1 MAQEQF
7 AGPEYVT
14 EFDPEKFLRELAAQG
29 KAQEE
34 TQGESREKTGDAEQ
48 GGAVERTE

>member
-1 MAQEQF
+1 MAQEQS

-34 TQGESREKTGDAEQ
+34 FQGKTAKQDS
-48 GGAVERTE
+48 AVERTE